1 MSVDHLLSLSNKS
14 HALVVFL
21 ARCARRVG
29 ILKNKIAALG
39 APGMLEPFGRL
50 GFPRSTDVL
59 GKLEKVF
66 PRSTDVLEKVFVFSL
81 PFPFLSSSGILG
93 GSSGIGP
100 FSHSG
105 DVLAHEPWKSSTQER
120 WVGGDGAR

>member
-59 GKLEKVF
+59 
-66 PRSTDVLEKVFVFSL
+66 EKVFVFSL

-100 FSHSG
+100 FS
-105 DVLAHEPWKSSTQER
+105 DIYPEALSSK
-120 WVGGDGAR
+120 VN